1 MQGIEE
7 KDRIQVALQSIDN
20 AKDASEAALA
30 FEAFMIYLWNHRHDG
45 KMKTEELVAW
55 ITAAESRCRQ
65 RDKRDNNGSVTQ
77 DLINKVLTIQTD
89 IEEAL
94 KVRLKTH
101 GSYKEQYAVKIP
113 LSGVGDS
120 TYYVVIKTL
129 ADAVR
134 KNIEKGTAWI
144 YVVYRMESYV
154 NLGTVPIFEVLLR
167 GEPKA

>member
-1 MQGIEE
+1 MQCIKE
-7 KDRIQVALQSIDN
+7 KDRIQVALHSIDN

-30 FEAFMIYLWNHRHDG
+30 FEAFMIYLWNHCHDG

-55 ITAAESRCRQ
+55 ITAAESRCYR
-65 RDKRDNNGSVTQ
+65 RDGYDNGSVTQ
-77 DLINKVLTIQTD
+77 DFINKVLTIQTD

-113 LSGVGDS
+113 LRGVGDS

-129 ADAVR
+129 TDAVR
-134 KNIEKGTAWI
+134 KNIKKGTAWI
-144 YVVYRMESYV
+144 YVVYRMEYYV

-167 GEPKA
+167 GEPNA